1 MSNQITNYGVK
12 DIKTLEGI
20 ELTKQ
25 DAQDA
30 INRLVKFFQKYKG
43 EFFGLDEDE
52 YVEKDRKARKEYEKL
67 KNDAEER
74 ARVEGKK
81 SQKAETLRVGIFTIS
96 TSLG

>member
-43 EFFGLDEDE
+43 EFFGLDDLGIIDL
-52 YVEKDRKARKEYEKL
+52 YINCYSSPKDK
-67 KNDAEER
+67 
-74 ARVEGKK
+74 
-81 SQKAETLRVGIFTIS
+81 
-96 TSLG
+96 